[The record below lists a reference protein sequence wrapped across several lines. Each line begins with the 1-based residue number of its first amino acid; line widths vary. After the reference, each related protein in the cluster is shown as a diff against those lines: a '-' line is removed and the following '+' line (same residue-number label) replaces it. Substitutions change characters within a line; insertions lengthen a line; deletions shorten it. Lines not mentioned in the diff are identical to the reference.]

1 MHFELF
7 LHTYTYA
14 IKQPADDVTFFI
26 IIVSGVRSP
35 RTGALLIRYDH
46 SWELTPRMHA
56 MVGMNEGQTLDEINF
71 WFRQRLSILKS
82 QFQNNKV

>member
-14 IKQPADDVTFFI
+14 VKQPADDATFFI

-35 RTGALLIRYDH
+35 RTGALLICSDH
-46 SWELTPRMHA
+46 SWE
-56 MVGMNEGQTLDEINF
+56 INCENACYGRHEWKASARRDYF
-71 WFRQRLSILKS
+71 WFRQRSQILKS